1 MKGGQTLMGIRL
13 LGDRVMVQRAD
24 AETTAGGIHLPES
37 AQERPQKAEVIA
49 VGEGRRLD
57 SGKVIAPDLKVGDT
71 VIISKYGGTE
81 ITVDG
86 KDYLIMESGQVLA
99 KEA

>member
-1 MKGGQTLMGIRL
+1 MAVRL
-13 LGDRVMVQRAD
+13 LGDRVMLKRLE
-24 AETTAGGIHLPES
+24 AEKTSGGIVLPES
-37 AQERPQKAEVIA
+37 AQERPQRAEVVA

-57 SGKVIAPDLKVGDT
+57 DGTLVKLEVEIGD
-71 VIISKYGGTE
+71 VVVFAKYGGTE

-86 KDYLIMESGQVLA
+86 EEYVVVNSDQVYA

>member
-1 MKGGQTLMGIRL
+1 MDIRL
-13 LGDRVMVQRAD
+13 LGDRVMVKRVEAD
-24 AETTAGGIHLPES
+24 TTSGGIHLPES
-37 AQERPQKAEVIA
+37 AQERPQKATVVT

-57 SGKVIAPDLKVGDT
+57 SGKVVAPDVSEGDT
-71 VIISKYGGTE
+71 VIIARYGGTE

-86 KDYLIMESGQVLA
+86 DEYLIMDAGQILA

>member
-1 MKGGQTLMGIRL
+1 
-13 LGDRVMVQRAD
+13 MVQRAE

-37 AQERPQKAEVIA
+37 ARERPQKATVIT
-49 VGEGRRLD
+49 VGEGRKLD
-57 SGKVIAPDLKVGDT
+57 NGTVVAPDVKEGDMVVIAR
-71 VIISKYGGTE
+71 YGGTE

-86 KDYLIMESGQVLA
+86 EEYLILNSDQILA